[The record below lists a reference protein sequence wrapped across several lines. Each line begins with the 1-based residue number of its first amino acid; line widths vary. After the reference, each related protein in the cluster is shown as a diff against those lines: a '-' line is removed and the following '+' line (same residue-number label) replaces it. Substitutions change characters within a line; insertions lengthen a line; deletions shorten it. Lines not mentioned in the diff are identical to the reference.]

1 MSSSSRYLV
10 TVCTITRH
18 PSNQIVCV
26 LFERNES
33 DEVELEW
40 LEIE

>member
-1 MSSSSRYLV
+1 MSSSYRYLV

-18 PSNQIVCV
+18 PSNLIVCV
-26 LFERNES
+26 LLERNES

-40 LEIE
+40 